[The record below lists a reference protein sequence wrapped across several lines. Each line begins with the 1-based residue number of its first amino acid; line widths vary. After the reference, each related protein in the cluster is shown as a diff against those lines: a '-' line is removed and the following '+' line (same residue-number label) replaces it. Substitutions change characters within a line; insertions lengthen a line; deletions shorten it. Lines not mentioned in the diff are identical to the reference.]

1 MVYVD
6 TVVDSIWFG
15 RQIRSM
21 KKRIK
26 KLYQKV
32 KIAKRSEPQLE
43 KEAVRCRERFQKLLD
58 YASKNSVMSAT
69 DHDVAQETLT
79 CLEQIDRL
87 IRKKQPW
94 WKKLIHWIKQSIRLM
109 VQLLAKIKLII
120 PLLPSGLREPLLG
133 LIGTLDIVLGFLPS
147 ADKSQP

>member
-21 KKRIK
+21 RKRIR
-26 KLYQKV
+26 KLYREVQ
-32 KIAKRSEPQLE
+32 IAKRSEPQLE
-43 KEAVRCRERFQKLLD
+43 KKAVRCRERLQKLLN
-58 YASKNSVMSAT
+58 YASKNSVMSAS
-69 DHDVAQETLT
+69 DHDIAQETLT

-109 VQLLAKIKLII
+109 VQLLAKIVPII

-133 LIGTLDIVLGFLPS
+133 LIETLDIVLGFLGPS
-147 ADKSQP
+147 SK